1 MVTTLASSGL
11 SDLKNMKVQELR
23 DQLAARGLET
33 TGLKATLIERLE
45 ASFPKVVDSGEAI
58 EEGEAKK
65 ELEIDMNAEAA
76 VGAGVEKTEVEKPVD
91 VKLSGENGAESTAEP
106 GADAKPVADVVDA
119 ANGATEEVYTATVE
133 TVAQEGTGKPLT
145 SDLERKQKRAERFGL
160 ELMVSEIEKR
170 RLRAARFGGSPKNG
184 TDKSS
189 EKTTVQQ
196 EFSKMSPT
204 VKEMEAVKRKARA
217 ARFGIDEVS
226 EKAAAGGPVT
236 SAAPAGV
243 DDAKKKA
250 RLARFGLTVK
260 LDSQEQEKKK
270 LRAARFG
277 LEGQGDAKVEAA
289 NKVAVAPPAAS

>member
-106 GADAKPVADVVDA
+106 VADAKPVADVVDA

-170 RLRAARFGGSPKNG
+170 RLRAARWALLSTYDFY
-184 TDKSS
+184 
-189 EKTTVQQ
+189 
-196 EFSKMSPT
+196 
-204 VKEMEAVKRKARA
+204 
-217 ARFGIDEVS
+217 
-226 EKAAAGGPVT
+226 
-236 SAAPAGV
+236 
-243 DDAKKKA
+243 
-250 RLARFGLTVK
+250 L
-260 LDSQEQEKKK
+260 
-270 LRAARFG
+270 
-277 LEGQGDAKVEAA
+277 
-289 NKVAVAPPAAS
+289 

>member
-45 ASFPKVVDSGEAI
+45 ASGPKVVDDGEAI

-65 ELEIDMNAEAA
+65 ELEIDMNAEVAES
-76 VGAGVEKTEVEKPVD
+76 VGVEKAEVEKPTD
-91 VKLSGENGAESTAEP
+91 VKPPGENGAESTAEP
-106 GADAKPVADVVDA
+106 GVDAKPVAAVVDA
-119 ANGATEEVYTATVE
+119 ANGAMEEVCAATSE
-133 TVAQEGTGKPLT
+133 TVAQEGTCKPLT

-160 ELMVSEIEKR
+160 ELMVSEVEKR
-170 RLRAARFGGSPKNG
+170 RLRAARFGGSPTNG
-184 TDKSS
+184 TEKSS
-189 EKTTVQQ
+189 EKTSVQQ
-196 EFSKMSPT
+196 EVSKMSPT

-217 ARFGIDEVS
+217 ARFGIEEVS
-226 EKAAAGGPVT
+226 DKAAAAGPVT

-260 LDSQEQEKKK
+260 LDPQEQEKKR